1 MAKKRVVE
9 GKRFDAFN
17 MDPDDIKIVGLD
29 DETPACDA
37 LAHLYD
43 PRIEAP
49 VDPNMV
55 NSIMLY
61 GVTEPVIITTKKPEF
76 EDAIVVDGRS
86 RVRAA
91 RVVKQQT
98 GEDIRVPVV
107 VRRGD
112 DADLFG
118 VMVTSNEIRRDD
130 TPMVKAGKVQRY
142 INSMHRTPK
151 EAAVTFG
158 VSEVAIANWLKLL
171 ELARPVQKLVEE
183 GKLSADAASK
193 FHNLPAREQTEK
205 ALKLLGDAKR
215 SGKKPTG
222 KNAAAAASGKTVAP
236 GKRTVQKILTVQA
249 ETEAKV
255 EVKPVAKHDNFFS
268 ALRYML
274 GELSAE
280 EIGLDVEQ
288 IEAEAQRLKDE
299 AKAAKAAERKAQR
312 DAEKAARNAQKAKE
326 AAEAKAKKEAEAA
339 KAKKEAAEAKKRG
352 ETKHPKVAK
361 KRSGKTAAA

>member
-1 MAKKRVVE
+1 MGKKRVVE
-9 GKRFDAFN
+9 GKRFDGFY
-17 MDPDDIKIVGLD
+17 MDPEDIKIVGLD

-91 RVVKQQT
+91 RVVKQKT

-107 VRRGD
+107 IRRGD

-142 INSMHRTPK
+142 IHSMHRTPQ

-171 ELARPVQKLVEE
+171 ELAKPVQKLVEE

-193 FHNLPAREQTEK
+193 FHGLPAREQTEK
-205 ALKLLGDAKR
+205 ALKLISNAKIT
-215 SGKKPTG
+215 GKKPTG
-222 KNAAAAASGKTVAP
+222 KNAAAASGKTVAP
-236 GKRTVQKILTVQA
+236 GKRTVQKILTVQGQA
-249 ETEAKV
+249 EAKV

-312 DAEKAARNAQKAKE
+312 EAEKAARDAQKAKE
-326 AAEAKAKKEAEAA
+326 AAEEKAKKEAEAA

-352 ETKHPKVAK
+352 ETKQPKVAK
-361 KRSGKTAAA
+361 KRSGTTAAA